1 MDTAMPSPLPASPI
15 SRLSPSD
22 LALRMGTPDA
32 PLVLDVR
39 REAGF
44 AKSAYIIAGALRC
57 PPEDVAAFASAGP
70 PREVVVYCVY
80 GHNVSEQAVLTL
92 QAAGWTAHQLA
103 GGIEGGEDGVDAPDD
118 IAAWR
123 AAVAPLRRQRT
134 VPGVADKAAT

>member
-1 MDTAMPSPLPASPI
+1 MPSILPASPI

-22 LALRMGTPDA
+22 LALRIDTPDA

-44 AKSAYIIAGALRC
+44 AMSAYIIAGALRC
-57 PPEDVAAFASAGP
+57 LPEDVAAFASAGP
-70 PREVVVYCVY
+70 PREAVVYCVY
-80 GHNVSEQAVLTL
+80 GHNVSEEAALTL

-103 GGIEGGEDGVDAPDD
+103 GGIEGGEDGVDAPED

-123 AAVAPLRRQRT
+123 AAVAPLRRVRT
-134 VPGVADKAAT
+134 VPDAGNKAAT